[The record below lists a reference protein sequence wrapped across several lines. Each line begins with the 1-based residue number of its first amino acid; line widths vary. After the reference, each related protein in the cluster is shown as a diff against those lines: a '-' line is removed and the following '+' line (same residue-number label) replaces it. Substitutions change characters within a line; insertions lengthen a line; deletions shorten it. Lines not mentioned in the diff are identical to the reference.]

1 MSFADLLNKPL
12 PSKTTYTESSDEF
25 SGTST
30 IGSTVGQGN
39 PILAGKPTSDE
50 SRSAFLKA
58 SPAAVQESDE
68 SEAELDS
75 AELDDIDNGDL
86 EDIDLSELS
95 DEELAQLEEDIS
107 DSDIDDAVGDEPEIT
122 LTPEEE
128 KEADDLMGVAATTEL
143 IKSELS
149 AEEQCKFYESVDA
162 KIAVFENLLLES
174 DLYTTDS
181 NVVTEG
187 TRRIFQKTRVQFSK
201 KDRMAQLFAVAVNVS
216 AKAHNDPLYTKYQKI
231 LRIRRIT
238 RAKLRKKYRG
248 EAVRRMKIYY
258 QRLKNSKSPV
268 LNKVAKSVAPTE
280 TTNKK

>member
-12 PSKTTYTESSDEF
+12 PSKTYTESTDEV
-25 SGTST
+25 GTGLGNNEEVDTSIAAGLT
-30 IGSTVGQGN
+30 PVG
-39 PILAGKPTSDE
+39 P
-50 SRSAFLKA
+50 KA
-58 SPAAVQESDE
+58 SSSVQESDDSE
-68 SEAELDS
+68 SELD
-75 AELDDIDNGDL
+75 AVDLDDLEDDLDDID
-86 EDIDLSELS
+86 LSDLS
-95 DEELAQLEEDIS
+95 DEELAKLEEDIS
-107 DSDIDDAVGDEPEIT
+107 DSDIDDAVGDEPEVS

-128 KEADDLMGVAATTEL
+128 READDMMGVAATTEL

-149 AEEQCKFYESVDA
+149 AEDQQKFYESVDA
-162 KIAVFENLLLES
+162 KIAVFENLLMES
-174 DLYTTDS
+174 DLYNRSGD
-181 NVVTEG
+181 VVTEG

-248 EAVRRMKIYY
+248 EAIRRMKVYY

-268 LNKVAKSVAPTE
+268 LNKVAKSVAPSATGAPD
-280 TTNKK
+280 KK

>member
-12 PSKTTYTESSDEF
+12 PSKTTYTESSNEF

-30 IGSTVGQGN
+30 IGSTVGQGS
-39 PILAGKPTSDE
+39 PILAGQPTSDE

-75 AELDDIDNGDL
+75 AELDDIDDGDL

-181 NVVTEG
+181 DVVTEG

-201 KDRMAQLFAVAVNVS
+201 IFAVAVNVS

-248 EAVRRMKIYY
+248 EAIRRMKIYY

-268 LNKVAKSVAPTE
+268 LNKVAKSVAPSVTGAH
-280 TTNKK
+280 NKK

>member
-12 PSKTTYTESSDEF
+12 PSKTTYTESSNEF

-39 PILAGKPTSDE
+39 PILVGKPTSDE

-75 AELDDIDNGDL
+75 AELDDIDDGDL

-181 NVVTEG
+181 DVVTEG

-238 RAKLRKKYRG
+238 RAKLRKKYRS
-248 EAVRRMKIYY
+248 EAIRRMKIYY

-280 TTNKK
+280 TTGKK

>member
-75 AELDDIDNGDL
+75 AELDDIDGGDL

-174 DLYTTDS
+174 DLYTADS

-238 RAKLRKKYRG
+238 RAKLRKKYRS
-248 EAVRRMKIYY
+248 EAIRRMKIYY

-280 TTNKK
+280 TTGKK